1 MAKELTIQEMLLEI
15 IQRQTEMCAML
26 EAQGEI
32 LSEHGEKLDEIE
44 QKVEEIAMIDWENP
58 EEP

>member
-1 MAKELTIQEMLLEI
+1 MAKELTIPELLLEV

-26 EAQGEI
+26 EAQSEI
-32 LSEHGEKLDEIE
+32 LTEYGEKLDDIE

>member
-1 MAKELTIQEMLLEI
+1 MAKELTIHEMLLEI

-26 EAQGEI
+26 EAQSEI
-32 LSEHGEKLDEIE
+32 LAEHGEKLDDIE

>member
-1 MAKELTIQEMLLEI
+1 MAKELTIPELLLEV

-26 EAQGEI
+26 EAQ
-32 LSEHGEKLDEIE
+32 SEMLAEYGEKLDEIE
-44 QKVEEIAMIDWENP
+44 QKIEEIAMIDWENP